1 MPLEALSANRKK
13 SMMNSSKRVLL
24 VDDFEDSRFSLSKL
38 LEIEGFEVIE
48 AGDGAKAVEL
58 ALNDKPDLILMDLSL
73 PVIDGLS
80 ATRQIRQNEAMRSVP
95 IIALT
100 AHDLIDF
107 QTKARDAGCTD
118 YATKPVDFN
127 ALMILMSKYLPA

>member
-1 MPLEALSANRKK
+1 MT
-13 SMMNSSKRVLL
+13 SSPKRVL
-24 VDDFEDSRFSLSKL
+24 VVEDFEDSRFSLSKL
-38 LEIEGFEVIE
+38 LEIEGYEVLE
-48 AGDGAKAVEL
+48 ASDGAQAVEL
-58 ALNDKPDLILMDLSL
+58 ALDERPDLILMDLSL

-80 ATRQIRQNEAMRSVP
+80 ATRQIRENEAMKSVP

-107 QTKARDAGCTD
+107 QAKAKDAGCTD

-127 ALMILMSKYLPA
+127 ALITLMSKYLPI